1 MTTVKLYNIQ
11 GTEIKSVTLPKQ
23 FDEPIDEN
31 LIKRAVLAL
40 QQNARQKYGVLK
52 TAGMRSSANLSRR
65 RKDYR
70 GGYGRGASRIPRKVM
85 WRRGTQFSYEGAV
98 VSGTKGGQKVH
109 APKPEKNF
117 SVKINKKERR
127 KAIRS
132 AISATISSE
141 LVSVRHK
148 LPKIFPLVT
157 EAKIETFNKTKQLKD
172 LLIKL
177 GLESEL
183 KRISKKTIRAG
194 KGTKRNR
201 KYKTK
206 KGPLI
211 ITAKACPLEKAS
223 KNLHGVEFSQ
233 IDKINTEL
241 LAPGTTP
248 GRLVI
253 WSESAIER
261 LEKEKLFT
269 NSPIY
274 LKKEKSDE

>member
-1 MTTVKLYNIQ
+1 MTTAKLYNIQ
-11 GTEIKSVTLPKQ
+11 GTEIKSIALPKQ
-23 FDEPIDEN
+23 FDEPVDEN
-31 LIKRAVLAL
+31 LIKRAVLVL
-40 QQNARQKYGVLK
+40 QQNKRQKYGALK

-70 GGYGRGASRIPRKVM
+70 GGYGRGMSRVPRKVM
-85 WRRGTQFSYEGAV
+85 WRRGTQFSYEGAF
-98 VSGTKGGQKVH
+98 VSGTKGGRKAH
-109 APKPEKNF
+109 PSKPEKNF
-117 SVKINKKERR
+117 EVKINKKERR

-132 AISATISSE
+132 AISATLSSD

-148 LPKIFPLVT
+148 LPKVFPLIT

-211 ITAKACPLEKAS
+211 ITAKVGPLEKAS
-223 KNLHGVEFSQ
+223 KNLPGIEFSP
-233 IDKINTEL
+233 IDKINAEI

-253 WSESAIER
+253 WSESALER

-269 NSPIY
+269 NSPVY
-274 LKKEKSDE
+274 LKKEKANE